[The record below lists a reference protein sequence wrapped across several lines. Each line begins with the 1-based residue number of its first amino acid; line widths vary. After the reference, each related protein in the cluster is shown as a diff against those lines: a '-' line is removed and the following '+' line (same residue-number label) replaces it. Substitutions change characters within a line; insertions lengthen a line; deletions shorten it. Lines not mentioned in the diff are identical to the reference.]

1 MPVLAKLCQ
10 AIQVPGCLSGIGQCH
25 DNHATKFRSALIC
38 VIWHDVP
45 RMLSHT
51 HCANVVSC
59 VMQRLIGGESKL
71 PRLRLHASFVD
82 GLGVSTASSMRLAPK
97 QCIYWSCAFRPL
109 LPHPAH
115 CCRIQPQLL
124 NPRENPLHVLHQSAL
139 LPVWTTCLPY
149 HPLPVVLCVF
159 GPRYCRFPGCN
170 F

>member
-10 AIQVPGCLSGIGQCH
+10 AIQVPDCLSGIGQYH

-38 VIWHDVP
+38 VIWHDMP

-59 VMQRLIGGESKL
+59 VMQRLIGGESRL
-71 PRLRLHASFVD
+71 PSLRLHASFVD

-124 NPRENPLHVLHQSAL
+124 NPRDTCRLNDSVAAARHPQTL
-139 LPVWTTCLPY
+139 LDTSSTCSSMQHMLP
-149 HPLPVVLCVF
+149 CCA
-159 GPRYCRFPGCN
+159 CR
-170 F
+170 